1 MRSIWFVPE
10 AVSDLEEAA
19 GRYAGREPG
28 LGEIFE
34 AAVEDKLIQVAS
46 ELLAFPM
53 VFGRI
58 QRALLSRFPYG
69 VFYLEEPERIVVI
82 ACLHAAQ
89 DPRTWKRRAG
99 GG

>member
-1 MRSIWFVPE
+1 VRPIWFVPE
-10 AVSDLEEAA
+10 AVSDLEEAT
-19 GRYAGREPG
+19 GWYAGREPG
-28 LGEIFE
+28 LGELFE

-46 ELLAFPM
+46 EPQAFNGLRPYPQ
-53 VFGRI
+53 G
-58 QRALLSRFPYG
+58 ALSRFPYG